1 MNPSSLPLPP
11 GAIKGVFSTNCLV
24 PVGFGH
30 TKKNTVQNIQVYAVE
45 QEDDQIAVQSLNDRF
60 MPTGSAKLITKEEL
74 LKNYHPEPDVY
85 LSKVIPVM
93 REVEKGVARG
103 ERHLQNKETFSA
115 EMEFKNVLR
124 IDEENIRATFGL
136 GQCYLSR
143 GDRERGD
150 IVFRRLV
157 RLKGAFQPCHKH
169 MFNEFGIALRK
180 NDMFVQALKYYARAL
195 PFSKDD
201 ENLMFNMS
209 RIFHEKG
216 SNTLALKFVNKAL
229 KLNPAMPEANQFK
242 LFLEQKLR
250 R

>member
-1 MNPSSLPLPP
+1 MSSPPLPSP
-11 GAIKGVFSTNCLV
+11 SNAIKGVFSTKCLI

-30 TKKNTVQNIQVYAVE
+30 TKKNTVQNLLVYAVE
-45 QEDDQIAVQSLNDRF
+45 QENDQISVQSLNDRF
-60 MPTGSAKLITKEEL
+60 MPTGASRLITKEEL
-74 LKNYHPEPDVY
+74 LKNYLPEPDVY
-85 LSKVIPVM
+85 FSKVIPVM

-103 ERHLQNKETFSA
+103 ERHLQHKEAFSA

-180 NDMFVQALKYYARAL
+180 NKMFAQALKYYARAMPL
-195 PFSKDD
+195 CKSD

-216 SNTLALKFVNKAL
+216 RDTLALKFVIKSL
-229 KLNPAMPEANQFK
+229 ELNPAMPEANQFK
-242 LFLEQKLR
+242 LYLEQKLR